1 MGKVMIN
8 AGGGGGVSSDELTAT
23 AGDVLKG
30 KTAVTSDSNDEI
42 ITGTLEL
49 TGNAGTGD
57 VVASKTFYTTNPKSK
72 QTGTLADK
80 NGTTQS
86 ATASLDNTNSRLQM
100 TIPATGRYNTSSKL
114 YTAFSSIASL
124 IGLTAAKLANGQKVL
139 GLTGTYKGLGNAT
152 AGQVL
157 SGRTFSTASLSNATG
172 TMPNNTGTPKAI
184 QWVRLQNNR
193 FEVAVDAGYYA
204 CGWADNS
211 YEYLTYAQVRD
222 TLGLT
227 AAKLAQGQ
235 SVCGLTG
242 TYKGLGNATAADVLS
257 GKTFS
262 TASLSN
268 AKGTMGTMAGG
279 TYTPSTSKQT
289 ISCSGKKMTSNITIN
304 AIPSTYIDM
313 GSNGSWTVFN
323 QGTFSGGFGFVPYYL
338 NTSTMQQSDYSVI
351 YENKTESNATNF
363 DSDFNG
369 ETKYCVNVIR
379 AIPQALVLNR
389 AVNLTSLSR
398 IRVEWYM
405 YLPRN
410 TSSDFNLLL
419 INKNKQSISK
429 TFYEDRTSAWSSRS
443 FYVYSFISYD
453 ISDYSGEYFIGFQ
466 SNRSSVGISQII
478 FVK

>member
-1 MGKVMIN
+1 MSGETAWVNGTKITGTMTNRGAVTSSLN
-8 AGGGGGVSSDELTAT
+8 AGGSYTIPAGYHNGSGKVTANSLSS
-23 AGDVLKG
+23 
-30 KTAVTSDSNDEI
+30 
-42 ITGTLEL
+42 
-49 TGNAGTGD
+49 
-57 VVASKTFYTTNPKSK
+57 
-72 QTGTLADK
+72 QT
-80 NGTTQS
+80 S
-86 ATASLDNTNSRLQM
+86 ATA
-100 TIPATGRYNTSSKL
+100 
-114 YTAFSSIASL
+114 
-124 IGLTAAKLANGQKVL
+124 V
-139 GLTGTYKGLGNAT
+139 
-152 AGQVL
+152 
-157 SGRTFSTASLSNATG
+157 
-172 TMPNNTGTPKAI
+172 
-184 QWVRLQNNR
+184 
-193 FEVAVDAGYYA
+193 
-204 CGWADNS
+204 
-211 YEYLTYAQVRD
+211 
-222 TLGLT
+222 
-227 AAKLAQGQ
+227 
-235 SVCGLTG
+235 
-242 TYKGLGNATAADVLS
+242 AADILS
-257 GKTFS
+257 GKTAYVKGS
-262 TASLSN
+262 KIT
-268 AKGTMGTMAGG
+268 GTMGTMAGG

-338 NTSTMQQSDYSVI
+338 NTSTMQQSNYSVT

-405 YLPRN
+405 YLPRRS
-410 TSSDFNLLL
+410 SSDFNLLL
-419 INKNKQSISK
+419 INKNKQSIYK

-466 SNRSSVGISQII
+466 SNSSSVGISQII